1 MGRTHQRKDFDSGTR
16 MALVEGDLDSL
27 ETTVAGI
34 QRSMQRVV
42 YSLVGASIT
51 FGTSAILLAVNLVVT
66 T

>member
-1 MGRTHQRKDFDSGTR
+1 MGRTHQRKDFDGDTR
-16 MALVEGDLDSL
+16 MALVEGDLDSF

-42 YSLVGASIT
+42 YSLVAASIT